1 MECVVFPYSES
12 SDGFWYEGTHRPS
25 TTLVGVGQTPRSML
39 SIDRRG
45 STDYP
50 LSQRNSLNKSSL
62 CPGHRAGLLFHKN
75 GCEKLNCFA
84 QSFPR
89 RHQAIFMF
97 DAQNVIIT
105 NHPQIHHEFIPVLK
119 AVSPT
124 YRSKVPGSLQI
135 IVRFWIQCPINR

>member
-1 MECVVFPYSES
+1 MECVVFHTLNYPTDS
-12 SDGFWYEGTHRPS
+12 GTKGTHGPS
-25 TTLVGVGQTPRSML
+25 TTLVGVGQTPRSVP

-45 STDYP
+45 LTDYP
-50 LSQRNSLNKSSL
+50 LSQRNSLNNSSL

-84 QSFPR
+84 QSFPG

-105 NHPQIHHEFIPVLK
+105 NHPQIHHEFTPVLQ

-124 YRSKVPGSLQI
+124 YRSKVPGSLHI